1 MPAKPRY
8 KEYNEIDFGEV
19 DPLTMDQFVQSVMQL
34 NENRN
39 IPLKDVMNQES
50 PVSLQQNPQV
60 GNDVDSDILSKIK
73 SLETD
78 FTRKPTPRRPTS
90 IMDVIDSLSQ
100 VVGGGKSTDSGGKDF
115 LGGIMDTLDKI
126 GGYASSGQ
134 GTSLLG
140 AITGNRGMI
149 DSGLKK
155 LSDESQYSQL
165 NDEDAMNSA
174 KNALDYYKTVGSM
187 SGGANK
193 GQYLTPFTYYDENS
207 GVYRKGLIDT
217 TAKDASKAFI
227 KSPDGPIVAPEQAY
241 IDKNPDTG
249 ETYSYGRMS
258 GKTQSLTPKQG
269 AFTPNETKDLT
280 ARSNSLIASQAKTLD
295 VLGSV
300 RNAKGLVNSTHGL
313 VSLQN
318 MLSTAAGDPGN
329 KSVADREGITGPN
342 AFLGKIKNYYS
353 MSVDGKLPPEGQEY
367 VLDLIDKYEQAAI
380 NKINSE
386 VEINKQAFLSLHP
399 NADPVEV
406 DKHTKR
412 IVAKQISDIN
422 ERNKKAITN
431 KKSTIPAKTPPT
443 TSKPANKKAGVSK
456 KSNEFTSN
464 KGKTYTLKDPRT
476 K

>member
-39 IPLKDVMNQES
+39 IPLKDVMSSES
-50 PVSLQQNPQV
+50 PISLQQTPQV
-60 GNDVDSDILSKIK
+60 GNESDILSKIK

-90 IMDVIDSLSQ
+90 IMDVVNSLSQ
-100 VVGGGKSTDSGGKDF
+100 VVGGGKTTDSGGKDF

-165 NDEDAMNSA
+165 NDEDSMNSA
-174 KNALDYYKTVGSM
+174 KNALDYYKTLASITGE
-187 SGGANK
+187 GDK
-193 GQYLTPFTYYDENS
+193 GQYLVPRTYVDEATGDYNLGFVNTRS
-207 GVYRKGLIDT
+207 PNPEE
-217 TAKDASKAFI
+217 AFI
-227 KSPDGPIVAPEQAY
+227 RTKIKVRPEDVY
-241 IDKNPDTG
+241 IGENNYTG
-249 ETYSYGRMS
+249 ETYSFGKGT
-258 GKTQSLTPKQG
+258 GKTTTITPQEG
-269 AFTPNETKDLT
+269 AFTPNERKDLT
-280 ARSNSLIASQAKTLD
+280 DRTNSLISSQAKTLEI
-295 VLGSV
+295 LGSIN
-300 RNAKGLVNSTHGL
+300 NARGLVGADHGL
-313 VSLQN
+313 VSLEN

-329 KSVADREGITGPN
+329 KSVADREGVVGPN
-342 AFLGKIKNYYS
+342 AIMKKVRNYFS
-353 MSVDGKLPPEGQEY
+353 MKVKGVLPPEGQEY
-367 VLDLIDKYEQAAI
+367 VNDLLQKYEQSAI
-380 NKINSE
+380 KNIDAQ
-386 VEINKQAFLSLHP
+386 VEINKQAFLSLYP
-399 NADPVEV
+399 NADKAAV
-406 DKHTKR
+406 DKHFKD
-412 IVAKQISDIN
+412 IVASQISDIT
-422 ERNKKAITN
+422 ERNRKAIAKAKGN
-431 KKSTIPAKTPPT
+431 PPAKTPPT
-443 TSKPANKKAGVSK
+443 TSKPDNKKSGVSK
-456 KSNEFTSN
+456 QSNEFTSN